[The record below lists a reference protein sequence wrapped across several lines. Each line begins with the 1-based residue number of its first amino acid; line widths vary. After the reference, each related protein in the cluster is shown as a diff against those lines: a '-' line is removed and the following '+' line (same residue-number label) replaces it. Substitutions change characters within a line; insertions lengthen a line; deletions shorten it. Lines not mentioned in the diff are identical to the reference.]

1 MSESKRH
8 HFVPQSI
15 LRRFSPRQAPG
26 RVWIHDKRSGATFS
40 TTVLQAGMERGF
52 NVLAVNGKRINF
64 EGDFN
69 DIDGRMAAV
78 HQLLMEARDLNALSA
93 KDRIDLA
100 DAASVQLLRTKMIRS
115 TLRSVSDQVMEN
127 LVD

>member
-1 MSESKRH
+1 
-8 HFVPQSI
+8 
-15 LRRFSPRQAPG
+15 
-26 RVWIHDKRSGATFS
+26 
-40 TTVLQAGMERGF
+40 MERGF